1 MLRDNK
7 QLAAKA
13 NYLELK
19 NKRLIKVMKA
29 EKQEKHRG
37 KKLNLLVEKDNNLQL
52 CSFQEYKLLAIL
64 HIIKKRYKREKKR
77 AIKEENIGKNR
88 EKGIHKYSI
97 FTTKNITRK
106 SVKEKRIRGTKK
118 ADKEAK
124 KASITLKIL
133 LN

>member
-1 MLRDNK
+1 
-7 QLAAKA
+7 
-13 NYLELK
+13 
-19 NKRLIKVMKA
+19 MKA